1 MQMNNQMQRQYDKIL
16 DFFKKEDEK
25 TSLLYHLHYNL
36 SNLIQWLDNYAK
48 TEEEKQIVANIQEKA
63 KDYYQR
69 SLDLNYAK
77 LKEYKENK
85 KIDYEDFKYLVST
98 IDQYGNS
105 KKTKVMSVNNG
116 FPVYEDGCSIKEIR
130 SQMNEVLNSIDKL
143 SKWIDKKSTL
153 EELLEDALNLENKYP
168 LGTKGSSSPNYN
180 MEHMTREQRDAQ
192 AWENYV
198 IESGNYQ
205 ITDYDFILK
214 QLIGYLKICIKF
226 YDDAISIF

>member
-1 MQMNNQMQRQYDKIL
+1 MNNQMQRLYEKIL

-48 TEEEKQIVANIQEKA
+48 TEEEKQIVVDIEDKA

-85 KIDYEDFKYLVST
+85 KIDYEDFKYLVVT
-98 IDQYGNS
+98 IDKEGNPQ
-105 KKTKVMSVNNG
+105 KTKVISVNNG
-116 FPVYEDGCSIKEIR
+116 LPVYEGGCSIKEIR

-143 SKWIDKKSTL
+143 SKWIDKRSSL
-153 EELLEDALNLENKYP
+153 EELLEDAINLKNKVS
-168 LGTKGSSSPNYN
+168 LGTKGSASPNYN
-180 MEHMTREQRDAQ
+180 MEHMTREQSDAQ
-192 AWENYV
+192 AWENYL
-198 IESGNYQ
+198 IESGIYQ

-214 QLIGYLKICIKF
+214 QLIGYLKICIEF
-226 YDDAISIF
+226 FDNATSIF